1 MEIMEKRTAEE
12 TLEWLQKYDKQCDE
26 EILQEIQRVK
36 KAFRKRKGLALDK
49 WAYDNARF
57 NRADIIESQGT
68 IILVDSRRGRK
79 KMYANELYVEYRG
92 PQLTRKLEPRKDGQ
106 IMSIYDDGREVK
118 KIATSSINRDN
129 SVSAKQKEG

>member
-12 TLEWLQKYDKQCDE
+12 TLECLQKYDKQCDE
-26 EILQEIQRVK
+26 EILRVK
-36 KAFRKRKGLALDK
+36 EIFRKRKGLALDK

-57 NRADIIESQGT
+57 HRADIIESQGT
-68 IILVDSRRGRK
+68 IILVDSRRGRA
-79 KMYANELYVEYRG
+79 KMFHNELYVEYRG

-118 KIATSSINRDN
+118 KIATGSINRDN
-129 SVSAKQKEG
+129 SVSAKQKED